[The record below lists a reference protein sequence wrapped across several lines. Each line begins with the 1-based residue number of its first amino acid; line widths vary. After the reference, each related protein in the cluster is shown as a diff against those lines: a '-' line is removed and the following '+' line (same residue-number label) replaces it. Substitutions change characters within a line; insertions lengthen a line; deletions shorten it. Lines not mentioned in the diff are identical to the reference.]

1 MKDFFRSLQYLK
13 PYRWR
18 LGISAA
24 CVLVIALLWGGGLG
38 MLAPTLK
45 VLVDREGL
53 HGWAWKSVV
62 DGRLELRTVYQ
73 ELPPE
78 TSVEDI
84 PLATALGIVEV
95 REDGAGDKAGL
106 TGNQWIVGLEDGNP
120 QHRVL
125 RADDAARL
133 LAQLP
138 AGERVTLRLYD
149 SSTGQVQTA
158 QVRPARAPFTSR
170 MLGRVAGRIPEPET
184 RAQRFPLLVW
194 ILVGLVILTVLRD
207 LMRFIQEYLV
217 ETAVWA
223 GIMDI
228 RRDVYNTALRLP
240 VTFYAQRGT
249 SDTMSRFIQDTGELA
264 RGQVTLFG
272 KTLVEPAK
280 AIGSLIAALI
290 LSWELTLIATLAG
303 PPAFLLIR
311 KFGKVMKRASRRAL
325 ESWSLMLAVLEET
338 LTGIRVVK
346 TYTME
351 SHERKRFFRENRRL
365 LKQQRRMARIDA
377 ATAPSIEAMGV
388 TAGAAAAGAAGY
400 FVLNDLFDPFIFI
413 AWMACLAALF
423 DPVRKL
429 AKVATR
435 FQRADA
441 AAGRIFQL
449 RDEPIEPRVSG
460 APSLPR
466 HSESLVFQDVRFRYP
481 NAGEDALMDINLEI
495 SAGQSVAIVGPNG
508 CGKTT
513 LVSMV
518 PRLFNPDQ
526 GKILID
532 GRDISQVSLRSLRR
546 QVGMVTQETVL
557 FHATIAEN
565 ISYGLRRPK
574 REQVIEAAKKAF
586 VDEFVRELPEG
597 YDTIVGEKGSTLSG
611 GQRQRIAIARAIL
624 RDPAI
629 LIFDEATSQV
639 DADSEHRIHQ
649 AMELFMQQRTSLMI
663 AHRFATVLSA
673 DMIVVMNS
681 GQIVD
686 AGTHEQLLDR
696 CKLYAHLYRTQFVDS
711 GG

>member
-1 MKDFFRSLQYLK
+1 LSIVRVQEDGPAGRA
-13 PYRWR
+13 
-18 LGISAA
+18 GIS
-24 CVLVIALLWGGGLG
+24 
-38 MLAPTLK
+38 
-45 VLVDREGL
+45 
-53 HGWAWKSVV
+53 
-62 DGRLELRTVYQ
+62 
-73 ELPPE
+73 
-78 TSVEDI
+78 
-84 PLATALGIVEV
+84 
-95 REDGAGDKAGL
+95 
-106 TGNQWIVGLEDGNP
+106 GNQWIIGVAHADPE
-120 QHRVL
+120 HRVL
-125 RADDAARL
+125 RADDVSRLLARAPAAKAVALRVYDASTDEVKTVEVTPGQAPFTARL
-133 LAQLP
+133 L
-138 AGERVTLRLYD
+138 GW
-149 SSTGQVQTA
+149 
-158 QVRPARAPFTSR
+158 
-170 MLGRVAGRIPEPET
+170 VAAKIPEPRT
-184 RAQRFPLLVW
+184 RAERFPLLVW
-194 ILVGLVILTVLRD
+194 ILVALVVVTLVRD

-217 ETAVWA
+217 ETAVWS

-228 RRDVYNTALRLP
+228 RRDVYSTALRLP

-280 AIGSLIAALI
+280 AIGSLIAALM
-290 LSWELTLIATLAG
+290 LSWELTLVTLVAG
-303 PPAFLLIR
+303 PPAVIVIR

-377 ATAPSIEAMGV
+377 ATAPAVEAMGV
-388 TAGAAAAGAAGY
+388 IAGTLAAGAAGY
-400 FVLNDLFDPFIFI
+400 FVLHDLFDPFIFI

-441 AAGRIFQL
+441 AAARILEL
-449 RDEPIEPRVSG
+449 RDEQIEPRVPG
-460 APSLPR
+460 APTLPR
-466 HSESLVFQDVRFRYP
+466 HRDSLIFHDVSFRYP
-481 NAGEDALMDINLEI
+481 GSSEDALRNINLEI
-495 SAGQSVAIVGPNG
+495 RAGQNVAIVGPNG

-518 PRLFNPDQ
+518 PRLFNPST
-526 GKILID
+526 GEIYID
-532 GRDISQVSLRSLRR
+532 GQDISQVSLRSLRR
-546 QVGMVTQETVL
+546 QIGMVTQETVL

-565 ISYGLRRPK
+565 ISYGLRRP
-574 REQVIEAAKKAF
+574 RQEQVLEAAKKAY
-586 VDEFVRELPEG
+586 VDEFVRDLPDG
-597 YDTIVGEKGSTLSG
+597 YDTIVGEKGATLSG

-624 RDPAI
+624 RDPSI

-649 AMELFMQQRTSLMI
+649 AMEEFMRQRTSLMI

-673 DMIVVMNS
+673 DLIVVMNA
-681 GQIVD
+681 GEIVD
-686 AGTHEQLLDR
+686 IGPHDELLAR